1 MKKSMLILI
10 LFSSLNGTLW
20 AQEDMRAREERRI
33 QEEMPQRKGK
43 FFLVP
48 EFWLSFGS
56 STYIEV
62 APMVGY
68 HALERL
74 IIGAGPRYTY
84 QSVKVSPTNPFS
96 YETHTFGLKAFA
108 RFAIITNAEQ
118 FLPINLFS
126 DLFVHAE
133 YEGMSLERNIYYNP
147 TDQGRFIYHGIL
159 LGGGVNQRIGMYNSV
174 SFMILWDVNQ
184 AYFSPYSNPVFRVG
198 FNAYF

>member
-1 MKKSMLILI
+1 MKKSFF
-10 LFSSLNGTLW
+10 LFTLFISLLVSAY
-20 AQEDMRAREERRI
+20 AQEER
-33 QEEMPQRKGK
+33 QGEQGEPPQRKGK

-74 IIGAGPRYTY
+74 MLGLGPHYIY
-84 QSVKVSPTNPFS
+84 QSVKVSPSNPFS
-96 YETHTFGLKAFA
+96 YETHVFGIKGFA

-126 DLFVHAE
+126 DLFVHIE
-133 YEGMSLERNIYYNP
+133 YEGMSLEKSAGIHKGDP
-147 TDQGRFIYHGIL
+147 GRFLYHAVL
-159 LGGGVNQRIGMYNSV
+159 LGGGVNQRLGMYNSV
-174 SFMILWDVNQ
+174 SFMVLWDVNEN
-184 AYFSPYSNPVFRVG
+184 AFSPYSNPIFRVG

>member
-1 MKKSMLILI
+1 MKKSFFIVT
-10 LFSSLNGTLW
+10 LFISLLVSAY
-20 AQEDMRAREERRI
+20 AQEER
-33 QEEMPQRKGK
+33 QGEQGEPPQRKGK

-74 IIGAGPRYTY
+74 VIGAGPHYTY
-84 QSVKVSPTNPFS
+84 RSVKVSPYYPDA
-96 YETHTFGLKAFA
+96 YDTHAFGFKGFA
-108 RFAIITNAEQ
+108 RFALITNAEQ

-126 DLFVHAE
+126 DLFVHIE
-133 YEGMSLERNIYYNP
+133 YEGMSLEKNIYFQP
-147 TDQGRFIYHGIL
+147 TDLGRFIYHGFL
-159 LGGGVNQRIGMYNSV
+159 VGGGVNQRIGMYNSV
-174 SFMILWDVNQ
+174 SFMILWNVNDS
-184 AYFSPYSNPVFRVG
+184 YVSPYSNPVFRVG